1 MFEMIRETGGGV
13 YMRWMMHDVAAVG
26 ILDNFSSDSQ
36 WFGEAVPD
44 MAFVQLKVRATPF
57 LKLADDEYYI
67 RPGTPIATAGFPLG
81 NTPMTIMRKVNQAA
95 PFIRRGIVSS
105 VFPFSIPKPH
115 GFTIDIMQQGGSS
128 GSPIFYENEPTVVG
142 MMASGIRDIVSA
154 ESSDAML
161 TVATNT
167 NISIAL
173 SSHMIKLALPTFVE
187 SPYHVD
193 PSQFPTLDEWKASQV
208 PKPNL
213 GWDQFQV

>member
-1 MFEMIRETGGGV
+1 MALIV
-13 YMRWMMHDVAAVG
+13 YTLTLRASAG
-26 ILDNFSSDSQ
+26 R
-36 WFGEAVPD
+36 FGA
-44 MAFVQLKVRATPF
+44 RASASPS
-57 LKLADDEYYI
+57 KA
-67 RPGTPIATAGFPLG
+67 RRRAPP
-81 NTPMTIMRKVNQAA
+81 A

-128 GSPIFYENEPTVVG
+128 GSPIFYDNEPTVVG

-187 SPYHVD
+187 SPCHVD
-193 PSQFPTLDEWKASQV
+193 PSQFTTLDEWKASHV
-208 PKPNL
+208 PKQNL
-213 GWDQFQV
+213 GWDQFQA